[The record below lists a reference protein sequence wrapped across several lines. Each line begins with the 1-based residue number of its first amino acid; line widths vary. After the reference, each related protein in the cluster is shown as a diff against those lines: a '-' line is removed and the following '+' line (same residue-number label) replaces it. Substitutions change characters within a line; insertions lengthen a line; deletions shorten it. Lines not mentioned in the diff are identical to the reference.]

1 MPLPRPDSAFVFAS
15 IISQTQLIPPPPL
28 KSERRHRHS
37 SAAALLVLLPWC
49 SSSCSALRFIDFY
62 YYYYYDSSSS
72 PFCCTRYS
80 HSLSARS
87 VSGKK
92 GKNCRHCTATHDAAL
107 VLISHILMC
116 SIVGRLLRRMN
127 FPHTPW
133 AHCARPKRNWHGLR
147 QRRRG
152 RINNNNHHH
161 NKHRARLLSFGGS
174 GKCWWWCCSSEGVAS
189 LIKVKNVEIL
199 ESFRLVCEA
208 PLRWIE

>member
-1 MPLPRPDSAFVFAS
+1 MILLLLP
-15 IISQTQLIPPPPL
+15 
-28 KSERRHRHS
+28 
-37 SAAALLVLLPWC
+37 SAALGIHILCLLVRC
-49 SSSCSALRFIDFY
+49 RA
-62 YYYYYDSSSS
+62 
-72 PFCCTRYS
+72 
-80 HSLSARS
+80 
-87 VSGKK
+87 KK
-92 GKNCRHCTATHDAAL
+92 ENCRHCTATHDAAL

-152 RINNNNHHH
+152 RMNKNHNNHH
-161 NKHRARLLSFGGS
+161 NKHRGRRLSFGGS
-174 GKCWWWCCSSEGVAS
+174 GKCWWWCCWLEGVAS